1 MMEIFY
7 GLTLVVFGALIV
19 VTLTNFW
26 MNGSALKE
34 ELHNARQRL
43 DDHQGRLSEI
53 RAELEDL
60 GTDAELLEMEKASL
74 EARETCMR
82 NLDTF
87 NAGATIGQHRPH

>member
-7 GLTLVVFGALIV
+7 GLMLVVFGALIV

-26 MNGSALKE
+26 MKSSALKE
-34 ELHNARQRL
+34 ELHNTHQRL

-60 GTDAELLEMEKASL
+60 GADAELLEMEKASL
-74 EARETCMR
+74 EAQETCIR

-87 NAGATIGQHRPH
+87 SAGATIGEHRPH

>member
-7 GLTLVVFGALIV
+7 GLMLVVFGALII
-19 VTLTNFW
+19 VTLTNYW

-34 ELHNARQRL
+34 ELHNGYLRL
-43 DDHQGRLSEI
+43 ESHQERLAEI
-53 RAELEDL
+53 RGELESL

-74 EARETCMR
+74 EAQETCMR

-87 NAGATIGQHRPH
+87 NAGATIGQHRTE